1 MRSFVIS
8 ASLVVR
14 DTLRGKVFM
23 FTGVISWII
32 GQTKAPPSMTTFSP
46 RNPVLTN
53 ATSLVE
59 RR

>member
-1 MRSFVIS
+1 MIS

-14 DTLRGKVFM
+14 DTLSGKVFM
-23 FTGVISWII
+23 LTGVMSWII
-32 GQTKAPPSMTTFSP
+32 GQTNAPPSMTTFSP

-53 ATSLVE
+53 AISLVD